1 MRCGVLCLYNF
12 DVDRPRDDLF
22 PTRRANPRYQSP
34 NATSLNRP
42 TFGDRAGSLK
52 GRFWIRPARTQP
64 ARSRCTS
71 AARTIAFDAYVG
83 KLKDARPSDNIYP
96 HFLPRDARANSRWLV
111 QHGFAGEGCMV
122 MGERIPS
129 LVHRRIR
136 LQRRAPLLWLLIVL
150 LYYGMFSAN
159 WGWSTGNRWGS
170 WRIAFEVL
178 GLIGYFAVEWK
189 IRQDTRELRRRAAMG
204 LCLHCGYDLRA
215 SPERCPEC
223 GRPAEN
229 AAIT

>member
-1 MRCGVLCLYNF
+1 MDFGIMRCGVLCLYNF

-42 TFGDRAGSLK
+42 TSGDRAGSLK
-52 GRFWIRPARTQP
+52 GRFWTRPARTQP

-111 QHGFAGEGCMV
+111 QHGFAGDV
-122 MGERIPS
+122 
-129 LVHRRIR
+129 
-136 LQRRAPLLWLLIVL
+136 
-150 LYYGMFSAN
+150 
-159 WGWSTGNRWGS
+159 
-170 WRIAFEVL
+170 
-178 GLIGYFAVEWK
+178 AVASCS
-189 IRQDTRELRRRAAMG
+189 DSGRELTISIRAFVPPTVNLSPVTLAPKLNRR
-204 LCLHCGYDLRA
+204 
-215 SPERCPEC
+215 
-223 GRPAEN
+223 
-229 AAIT
+229 